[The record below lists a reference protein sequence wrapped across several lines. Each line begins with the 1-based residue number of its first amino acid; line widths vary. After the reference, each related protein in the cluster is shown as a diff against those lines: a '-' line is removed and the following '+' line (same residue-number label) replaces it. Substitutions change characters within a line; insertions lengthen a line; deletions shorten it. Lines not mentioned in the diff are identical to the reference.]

1 MEFFYDSFIDEIW
14 KICQFRDSFERLKI
28 RVPENRY
35 IWQITRLKNWK
46 IPKFGSFAIRSY
58 EDYKI
63 RKFRN
68 LKVGKFPNSQVSQF
82 EAVKVWKFAFLKKF
96 RNFGAIRTWEF
107 SKRGSFVVCEATGIR
122 KFQKFAKSKL
132 SKVGILDNPA
142 DTGNFKTRR
151 LEDFG
156 CNSKLS
162 KFVHST
168 TRTISKFVRFT
179 LRKFYV
185 TRQPTN
191 FLHFLHFPFYKR
203 LISQ

>member
-35 IWQITRLKNWK
+35 IWQIMRLKNWK

-82 EAVKVWKFAFLKKF
+82 EIVKVWKFAFLKKF

-107 SKRGSFVVCEATGIR
+107 SKRGSFAVCEATGIR
-122 KFQKFAKSKL
+122 KFQNLQSQSYPKLEFWIIRQTLETSKL
-132 SKVGILDNPA
+132 EGLMISVVIR
-142 DTGNFKTRR
+142 NFHFQISR
-151 LEDFG
+151 LEQFQ
-156 CNSKLS
+156 NSCVS
-162 KFVHST
+162 RFEN
-168 TRTISKFVRFT
+168 FT
-179 LRKFYV
+179 LLDSLQIFYIFYIFHF
-185 TRQPTN
+185 TN
-191 FLHFLHFPFYKR
+191 D
-203 LISQ
+203 